1 MAIQNVTMDAVDF
14 RYRLL
19 ENYKRLRIQ
28 EKQVIALLMVDHL
41 LRGGNPLITGDLL
54 SLKMNY
60 SVSECDSLLAGL
72 VKDGFLSYDA
82 GEGKMR
88 TSLDPLKKRLYSLFQ
103 TDLAHAK
110 ASVSSASRSEA
121 LSRLY
126 AYFEKRLNRTLSPLE
141 SDTIDSWLDDAY
153 SEEQIK
159 DALESALASGKKTI
173 KSVDKELRTARK
185 RSDIEKEGYSGISDD
200 WDQDIL
206 KTIELAKA
214 KWKEDEGK

>member
-14 RYRLL
+14 RYLLL

-82 GEGKMR
+82 GEGK
-88 TSLDPLKKRLYSLFQ
+88 RLLGF
-103 TDLAHAK
+103 
-110 ASVSSASRSEA
+110 
-121 LSRLY
+121 
-126 AYFEKRLNRTLSPLE
+126 
-141 SDTIDSWLDDAY
+141 
-153 SEEQIK
+153 
-159 DALESALASGKKTI
+159 
-173 KSVDKELRTARK
+173 
-185 RSDIEKEGYSGISDD
+185 
-200 WDQDIL
+200 
-206 KTIELAKA
+206 
-214 KWKEDEGK
+214 

>member
-1 MAIQNVTMDAVDF
+1 M
-14 RYRLL
+14 
-19 ENYKRLRIQ
+19 
-28 EKQVIALLMVDHL
+28 
-41 LRGGNPLITGDLL
+41 
-54 SLKMNY
+54 
-60 SVSECDSLLAGL
+60 
-72 VKDGFLSYDA
+72 
-82 GEGKMR
+82 
-88 TSLDPLKKRLYSLFQ
+88 
-103 TDLAHAK
+103 
-110 ASVSSASRSEA
+110 
-121 LSRLY
+121 
-126 AYFEKRLNRTLSPLE
+126 E